1 MPRRRS
7 RAVSRGVLDWS
18 SLLAGAVLLYH
29 EFFMVNQYTAG
40 RIPLLVVA
48 AGLFT
53 VTLTKPRGV
62 LGGAVSRLVREDRER
77 HTGGGG

>member
-18 SLLAGAVLLYH
+18 SLLGGAVLLYH
-29 EFFMVNQYTAG
+29 EFFMVNPYPYQRT
-40 RIPLLVVA
+40 PLLVVA

-62 LGGAVSRLVREDRER
+62 LGGLVSRLVQQDRER